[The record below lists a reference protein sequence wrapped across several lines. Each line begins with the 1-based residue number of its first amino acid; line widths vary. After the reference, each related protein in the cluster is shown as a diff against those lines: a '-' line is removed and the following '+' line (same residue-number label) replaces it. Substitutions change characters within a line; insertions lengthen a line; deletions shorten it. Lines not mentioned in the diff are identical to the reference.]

1 MMDAG
6 AESLI
11 TELSSMTHAFLGWNI
26 FPLKVKNLPS
36 VMAGRDWP
44 KAHLRAELLLHV
56 ID

>member
-1 MMDAG
+1 MDAG

-26 FPLKVKNLPS
+26 FPLKVKHLPS